1 MNQLSVTSFSPKTV
15 FPSLCASVP
24 SLSSP
29 LHPVLHRTLS
39 PIGKELSPVAERTP
53 TFLPHPLTRSKPSF
67 AALLKR
73 TCWFLTNIKNLIR
86 IVTRIRM
93 CRGRKKLGHAQA
105 FYTLFQT
112 FPPVGSWN
120 WRIYFHRS
128 LFFFF
133 LCPACCSL
141 YDYISLLHVNPV
153 WRQSGFKCIISN
165 GKNDVPDTGEGEA
178 AGNKTAQPWRERAH
192 ILSNV
197 AQK

>member
-1 MNQLSVTSFSPKTV
+1 MNQLSVTSFSPKTG

-29 LHPVLHRTLS
+29 LHPLLHRTLS

-133 LCPACCSL
+133 SSALLVARYKTTFHCCTWILFEGKVDS
-141 YDYISLLHVNPV
+141 SALLAM
-153 WRQSGFKCIISN
+153 
-165 GKNDVPDTGEGEA
+165 E
-178 AGNKTAQPWRERAH
+178 KTTFQTQERAKLQG
-192 ILSNV
+192 IKLLSPEGSELTSW
-197 AQK
+197 AM

>member
-1 MNQLSVTSFSPKTV
+1 MNQLSVTSFSPKTG

-29 LHPVLHRTLS
+29 LHPLLHRTLS

-93 CRGRKKLGHAQA
+93 CRGRKKTGSCSSFLYIIPNIPSCRKLKLKNIFSSQPFFFSSALLVARYKTTFHCCTWILFEGKVDSSALLA
-105 FYTLFQT
+105 MEKTTFQT
-112 FPPVGSWN
+112 
-120 WRIYFHRS
+120 
-128 LFFFF
+128 
-133 LCPACCSL
+133 
-141 YDYISLLHVNPV
+141 
-153 WRQSGFKCIISN
+153 Q
-165 GKNDVPDTGEGEA
+165 
-178 AGNKTAQPWRERAH
+178 ERAKLQG
-192 ILSNV
+192 IKLLSPEGSELTSW
-197 AQK
+197 AM

>member
-1 MNQLSVTSFSPKTV
+1 MNQLSVTSFSPKTG

-29 LHPVLHRTLS
+29 LHPLLHRTLS

-93 CRGRKKLGHAQA
+93 CRGRKK
-105 FYTLFQT
+105 T
-112 FPPVGSWN
+112 GSCSSFLYIIPN
-120 WRIYFHRS
+120 IPSCRKLKLKNIFS
-128 LFFFF
+128 SQPFFFF
-133 LCPACCSL
+133 PLPC
-141 YDYISLLHVNPV
+141 LLLVIRLH
-153 WRQSGFKCIISN
+153 F
-165 GKNDVPDTGEGEA
+165 TA
-178 AGNKTAQPWRERAH
+178 ARESCLKAKWIQVH
-192 ILSNV
+192 Y
-197 AQK
+197 